1 MSPTYSEYLRLEE
14 LLKLQTGIKYDKRK
28 ISNDEL
34 HFILVHQNFE
44 LWFKLIINELKCT
57 RDILSS
63 AYVEETKLPQ
73 AVHHMARVI
82 ETFKLMAQ
90 QWKVMETLE
99 PQDFLNFRDEL
110 GTASGFESFQ
120 MREMESL
127 MGKKWIDGK
136 PAGKDDDSTKS
147 LYEVTCEWLE
157 RTPIQGSTPKSK
169 NDEENVNNFI
179 NNYLKAHKA
188 VYPDTNQEAIDFF
201 DEDPSLR
208 RRRAGL
214 IFIES
219 YRDLPLLAWPRKLI
233 STLIELEESMILWRS
248 SHARMV
254 ERMIGRRIGTGGSS
268 GVDYLDM
275 TTKYRVFIESYRE
288 LPLLAWPRKL
298 ISTLIELEESMIL
311 WRSAHAR
318 MVERMIGRRIGT
330 GGSSGVDYLDMT
342 TKYRVFIDLWSVRS
356 VLIKKEALPPL
367 QNPDFYEFKGE

>member
-14 LLKLQTGIKYDKRK
+14 LLKLQTGVKGGKRS

-44 LWFKLIINELKCT
+44 LWFKLIINELRST
-57 RDILSS
+57 RDILASD
-63 AYVEETKLPQ
+63 YVEETKLPQ
-73 AVHHMARVI
+73 AVHHMNRVI
-82 ETFKLMAQ
+82 ETFNLMAQ

-120 MREMESL
+120 MREMEAL

-136 PAGKDDDSTKS
+136 PAGKDDSNEKS
-147 LYEVTCEWLE
+147 LYEVTCDWLE
-157 RTPIQGSTPKSK
+157 RTPIQGSTSTSPD
-169 NDEENVNNFI
+169 DENQVNGFI
-179 NNYLKAHKA
+179 SEYLAAHKKL
-188 VYPDTNQEAIDFF
+188 YPDTHQDAVTFF
-201 DEDPSLR
+201 EEDSSLR

-214 IFIES
+214 
-219 YRDLPLLAWPRKLI
+219 
-233 STLIELEESMILWRS
+233 
-248 SHARMV
+248 
-254 ERMIGRRIGTGGSS
+254 
-268 GVDYLDM
+268 
-275 TTKYRVFIESYRE
+275 VFIESYRE

>member
-14 LLKLQTGIKYDKRK
+14 LLKLQTGVKGGKRS

-44 LWFKLIINELKCT
+44 LWFKLIINELRST
-57 RDILSS
+57 RDILASD
-63 AYVEETKLPQ
+63 YVEETKLPQ
-73 AVHHMARVI
+73 AVHHMNRVI
-82 ETFKLMAQ
+82 ETFNLMAQ

-120 MREMESL
+120 MREMEAL

-136 PAGKDDDSTKS
+136 PAGKDDSNEKS
-147 LYEVTCEWLE
+147 LYEVTCDWLE
-157 RTPIQGSTPKSK
+157 RTPIQGSNSTSPDDQ
-169 NDEENVNNFI
+169 NQVNGFI
-179 NNYLKAHKA
+179 SEYLAAHKKL
-188 VYPDTNQEAIDFF
+188 YPDTHQDAVTFF
-201 DEDPSLR
+201 EEDSSLR

-214 IFIES
+214 
-219 YRDLPLLAWPRKLI
+219 
-233 STLIELEESMILWRS
+233 
-248 SHARMV
+248 
-254 ERMIGRRIGTGGSS
+254 
-268 GVDYLDM
+268 
-275 TTKYRVFIESYRE
+275 VFIESYRE

>member
-14 LLKLQTGIKYDKRK
+14 LLKLQTGVKGGNKS

-44 LWFKLIINELKCT
+44 LWFKLIINELRST
-57 RDILSS
+57 RDILASD
-63 AYVEETKLPQ
+63 YVEETKLPQ
-73 AVHHMARVI
+73 AVHHMNRVI
-82 ETFKLMAQ
+82 ETFHLMAQ

-110 GTASGFESFQ
+110 GTASGFESIQ
-120 MREMESL
+120 MREMEAL

-136 PAGKDDDSTKS
+136 PAGKDDSTEKS
-147 LYEVTCEWLE
+147 LYEVTCDWLE
-157 RTPIQGSTPKSK
+157 RTPIQGSNSENQV
-169 NDEENVNNFI
+169 NDFI
-179 NNYLKAHKA
+179 SEYLAAHKKL
-188 VYPDTNQEAIDFF
+188 YPDTHQDAVTFF
-201 DEDPSLR
+201 EEDLSLR

-214 IFIES
+214 VFIES
-219 YRDLPLLAWPRKLI
+219 YRELPLLAWPRKLI

-275 TTKYRVFIESYRE
+275 TTKYRVFI
-288 LPLLAWPRKL
+288 
-298 ISTLIELEESMIL
+298 
-311 WRSAHAR
+311 
-318 MVERMIGRRIGT
+318 
-330 GGSSGVDYLDMT
+330 
-342 TKYRVFIDLWSVRS
+342 DLWSVRS

-367 QNPDFYEFKGE
+367 KNSDFYEFKGE

>member
-14 LLKLQTGIKYDKRK
+14 LLKLQTGVKGGKRS

-44 LWFKLIINELKCT
+44 LWFKLIINELRST
-57 RDILSS
+57 RDILASD
-63 AYVEETKLPQ
+63 YVEETKLPQ
-73 AVHHMARVI
+73 AVHHMNRVI
-82 ETFKLMAQ
+82 ETFNLMAQ

-120 MREMESL
+120 MREMEAL

-136 PAGKDDDSTKS
+136 PAGKDDSNEKS
-147 LYEVTCEWLE
+147 LYEVTCDWLE
-157 RTPIQGSTPKSK
+157 RTPIQGSTSASPD
-169 NDEENVNNFI
+169 DENQVNGFI
-179 NNYLKAHKA
+179 SEYLAAHKKL
-188 VYPDTNQEAIDFF
+188 YPDIHQDAVTFF
-201 DEDPSLR
+201 EEDSSLR

-214 IFIES
+214 
-219 YRDLPLLAWPRKLI
+219 
-233 STLIELEESMILWRS
+233 
-248 SHARMV
+248 
-254 ERMIGRRIGTGGSS
+254 
-268 GVDYLDM
+268 
-275 TTKYRVFIESYRE
+275 VFIESYRE

>member
-14 LLKLQTGIKYDKRK
+14 LLKLQTGVKGGKMS

-44 LWFKLIINELKCT
+44 LWFKLIINELRST
-57 RDILSS
+57 RDILASD
-63 AYVEETKLPQ
+63 YVEETKLPQ
-73 AVHHMARVI
+73 AVHHMNRVI
-82 ETFKLMAQ
+82 ETFNLMAQ

-120 MREMESL
+120 MREMEAL

-136 PAGKDDDSTKS
+136 PAGKDDSNEKS
-147 LYEVTCEWLE
+147 LYEVTCDWLE
-157 RTPIQGSTPKSK
+157 RTPIQGSTSASPD
-169 NDEENVNNFI
+169 DENQVNGFI
-179 NNYLKAHKA
+179 SEYLAAHKNL
-188 VYPDTNQEAIDFF
+188 YPDTHQDAVTFF
-201 DEDPSLR
+201 EEDSSLR

-214 IFIES
+214 
-219 YRDLPLLAWPRKLI
+219 
-233 STLIELEESMILWRS
+233 
-248 SHARMV
+248 
-254 ERMIGRRIGTGGSS
+254 
-268 GVDYLDM
+268 
-275 TTKYRVFIESYRE
+275 VFIESYRE

>member
-1 MSPTYSEYLRLEE
+1 MSPTYGEYLRIDE
-14 LLKLQTGIKYDKRK
+14 LLSLQTGLKDDKRK

-44 LWFKLIINELKCT
+44 LWFKLVINELKCT
-57 RDILSS
+57 RDILASD
-63 AYVEETKLPQ
+63 YVEETSLPQ
-73 AVHHMARVI
+73 AVHHMTRVI
-82 ETFKLMAQ
+82 ETFKLMSQ

-120 MREMESL
+120 MRELESL

-136 PAGKDDDSTKS
+136 PIGKDESTEKS
-147 LYEVTCEWLE
+147 LYEVTCDWLQ
-157 RTPIQGSTPKSK
+157 RTPIQGYTPDSS
-169 NDEENVNNFI
+169 NDNEEVNTFI
-179 NNYLKAHKA
+179 KQYLEAHKNL
-188 VYPDTNQEAIDFF
+188 YPDTNQEAMDFF
-201 DEDPSLR
+201 EQDSVLR

-219 YRDLPLLAWPRKLI
+219 YRELPLLSWPRKLI

-254 ERMIGRRIGTGGSS
+254 ERI
-268 GVDYLDM
+268 
-275 TTKYRVFIESYRE
+275 
-288 LPLLAWPRKL
+288 
-298 ISTLIELEESMIL
+298 
-311 WRSAHAR
+311 
-318 MVERMIGRRIGT
+318 IGRRIGT

-356 VLIKKEALPPL
+356 ILIKKEALPTL
-367 QNPDFYEFKGE
+367 KNPEFYGFKGE

>member
-14 LLKLQTGIKYDKRK
+14 LLKLQTGVKGGKRS

-44 LWFKLIINELKCT
+44 LWFKLIINELRST
-57 RDILSS
+57 RDILASD
-63 AYVEETKLPQ
+63 YVEETKLPQ
-73 AVHHMARVI
+73 AVHHMNRVI
-82 ETFKLMAQ
+82 ETFHLMAQ

-110 GTASGFESFQ
+110 GTASGFESIQ
-120 MREMESL
+120 MREMEAL

-136 PAGKDDDSTKS
+136 PAGKDDSNEKS
-147 LYEVTCEWLE
+147 LYEVTCDWLE
-157 RTPIQGSTPKSK
+157 RTPIQGSTSASPD
-169 NDEENVNNFI
+169 DENQVNGFI
-179 NNYLKAHKA
+179 SEYLAAHKKL
-188 VYPDTNQEAIDFF
+188 YPDTHQDAVTFF
-201 DEDPSLR
+201 EEDSSLR

-214 IFIES
+214 VFIES
-219 YRDLPLLAWPRKLI
+219 YRELPLLAWPRKLI

-254 ERMIGRRIGTGGSS
+254 ERMIGRR
-268 GVDYLDM
+268 V
-275 TTKYRVFIESYRE
+275 
-288 LPLLAWPRKL
+288 
-298 ISTLIELEESMIL
+298 
-311 WRSAHAR
+311 
-318 MVERMIGRRIGT
+318 GT

>member
-14 LLKLQTGIKYDKRK
+14 LLKLQTGIDGDEKKL
-28 ISNDEL
+28 SNDEL

-57 RDILSS
+57 RDILDSN
-63 AYVEETKLPQ
+63 YVEETSLPQ
-73 AVHHMARVI
+73 AVHHMTRVI
-82 ETFKLMAQ
+82 ETFKLMSQ

-136 PAGKDDDSTKS
+136 PIGKDESTEKS
-147 LYEVTCEWLE
+147 LYDVTCDWLQ
-157 RTPIQGSTPKSK
+157 RTPIQGSTPDSS
-169 NDEENVNNFI
+169 NDNEEVNTFI
-179 NNYLKAHKA
+179 KQYLEAHKNL
-188 VYPDTNQEAIDFF
+188 YPDTNQEAIDFF
-201 DEDPSLR
+201 EQDSVLR

-219 YRDLPLLAWPRKLI
+219 YRELPLLSWPRKLI

-254 ERMIGRRIGTGGSS
+254 ERI
-268 GVDYLDM
+268 
-275 TTKYRVFIESYRE
+275 
-288 LPLLAWPRKL
+288 
-298 ISTLIELEESMIL
+298 
-311 WRSAHAR
+311 
-318 MVERMIGRRIGT
+318 IGRRIGT

-356 VLIKKEALPPL
+356 ILIKKEALPTL
-367 QNPDFYEFKGE
+367 KNPEFYGFKGE

>member
-14 LLKLQTGIKYDKRK
+14 LLKLQTGVKGGKRS

-44 LWFKLIINELKCT
+44 LWFKLIINELRST
-57 RDILSS
+57 RDILASD
-63 AYVEETKLPQ
+63 YVEETKLPQ
-73 AVHHMARVI
+73 AVHHMNRVI
-82 ETFKLMAQ
+82 ETFNLMAQ

-120 MREMESL
+120 MREMEAL

-136 PAGKDDDSTKS
+136 PAGKDDSNEKS
-147 LYEVTCEWLE
+147 LYEVTCDWLE
-157 RTPIQGSTPKSK
+157 RTPIQGSNSASPDDENQV
-169 NDEENVNNFI
+169 NDFI
-179 NNYLKAHKA
+179 SEYLKAHKKL
-188 VYPDTNQEAIDFF
+188 YPDTHQDAVTFF
-201 DEDPSLR
+201 EEDSSLR

-214 IFIES
+214 VFIES
-219 YRDLPLLAWPRKLI
+219 YRELPLLAWPRKLI

-254 ERMIGRRIGTGGSS
+254 ERMIGRR
-268 GVDYLDM
+268 V
-275 TTKYRVFIESYRE
+275 
-288 LPLLAWPRKL
+288 
-298 ISTLIELEESMIL
+298 
-311 WRSAHAR
+311 
-318 MVERMIGRRIGT
+318 GT

>member
-14 LLKLQTGIKYDKRK
+14 LLKLQTGIDGDKK
-28 ISNDEL
+28 KLSNDEL

-63 AYVEETKLPQ
+63 NYVEETSLPQ
-73 AVHHMARVI
+73 AVHHMNRVI

-136 PAGKDDDSTKS
+136 PIGKDESTEKS
-147 LYEVTCEWLE
+147 LYDVTCDWLE
-157 RTPIQGSTPKSK
+157 RTPIQGSTPDSP
-169 NDEENVNNFI
+169 NDNKEVSSFI
-179 NNYLKAHKA
+179 KQYLEAHKKL
-188 VYPDTNQEAIDFF
+188 YPDTNQEAIDFF
-201 DEDPSLR
+201 EQDSVLR

-219 YRDLPLLAWPRKLI
+219 YRELPLLSWPRKLI

-254 ERMIGRRIGTGGSS
+254 ERI
-268 GVDYLDM
+268 
-275 TTKYRVFIESYRE
+275 
-288 LPLLAWPRKL
+288 
-298 ISTLIELEESMIL
+298 
-311 WRSAHAR
+311 
-318 MVERMIGRRIGT
+318 IGRRIGT

-356 VLIKKEALPPL
+356 ILIKKDSLPTL
-367 QNPDFYEFKGE
+367 KNPEFYEFKGD